1 MQARSHWLGSSL
13 RTDATRES
21 AAGFWH
27 CWTGLQCN
35 SAAGPRGYWWWW
47 WWWWWWLL
55 LYKHY
60 SNHNQTLFTLTF
72 RSPPRDLREKK
83 LFSSSSSSCHGSDVT
98 WQEIGRMCGSVATEV
113 ELTTS
118 KPFTRSQRLS
128 SLSEQSK
135 SALTDQA
142 SHDNCVINWSEST
155 ILDRESDRGTI
166 WIKEAVHWMEG
177 QRSVNW
183 VEGSYTLSHMY
194 DRFLATSHHY
204 RGKNPKK
211 NWTAFSDEGLW

>member
-47 WWWWWWLL
+47 WLL

-72 RSPPRDLREKK
+72 PSPSRDLREKK

-155 ILDRESDRGTI
+155 VLDRESNRGTI
-166 WIKEAVHWMEG
+166 WIKEAVHWTEG

-194 DRFLATSHHY
+194 DPFLATSHHY